1 MYLRCVRD
9 LVPQKKNV
17 PKVVFIHGLYFFQ
30 SHNEQRYYFH
40 FRRTKRRYL
49 LLKTFF
55 LKNEFMENPVVLI
68 QMNYTIR

>member
-1 MYLRCVRD
+1 MYLCCVRD

-30 SHNEQRYYFH
+30 SHNEQHYYFH